1 MKKITGALLACSTL
15 LTACG
20 GDSSSSSGGTSD
32 TCTQLNS
39 DQFNCSEMIGA
50 LADVQSDA
58 VSEFS
63 TSLSTLKQDT
73 DSYCSNIGTE
83 QEATARATARDS
95 WVAAMLDWQ
104 TLEVMQFGPVA
115 DARNDFYSWPLSVNK
130 TCNMDGVIASGNT
143 DSATP
148 QVLGLPAVEYVL
160 YQDGPLNS
168 CTSQPAAAA
177 DAAERCE
184 FAQAAIRKMTTALE
198 TLESDLEDYAPA
210 TDPGGQATAQEIF
223 DAVFYVYNE
232 TKGEKLQKTLL
243 PQTANDSF
251 KPENLE
257 IPFADINVEA
267 IAANLKSTQSL
278 MQAADRGFAS
288 YLEAAGE
295 QDLASDMLSAL
306 ATAISAAEGFETSF
320 RDILTTAE
328 ADSNDDDVSQC
339 INATADTTGSDV
351 AELCALDSKI
361 KAFTDDLKGQ
371 MALNLG
377 LSVPQDAESDGD

>member
-1 MKKITGALLACSTL
+1 MKKITGALLASSALVTG
-15 LTACG
+15 LTGCG
-20 GDSSSSSGGTSD
+20 GDSSSSSGGSAD

-39 DQFNCSEMIGA
+39 DQFNCSEMIDA
-50 LADVQSDA
+50 LAQVQSDA
-58 VSEFS
+58 VSAFS

-73 DSYCSNIGTE
+73 DRYCSNIGTA
-83 QEATARATARDS
+83 QEAAARADARDS

-104 TLEVMQFGPVA
+104 ALEVMQFGPVA
-115 DARNDFYSWPLSVNK
+115 DSRNDFYSWPLSVNK
-130 TCNMDGVIASGNT
+130 TCNMDGIIASGNT

-160 YQDGPLNS
+160 YQDAPLDS
-168 CTSQPAAAA
+168 CSSSPAAAS
-177 DAAERCE
+177 DAADRCE
-184 FAQAAIRKMTTALE
+184 FAQAAITKMTTALD
-198 TLESDLEDYAPA
+198 TLESNLENYAPSSN
-210 TDPGGQATAQEIF
+210 PGGQRAAQDIF

-257 IPFADINVEA
+257 IPFADINAEV
-267 IAANLKSTQSL
+267 IAANLKGTQS
-278 MQAADRGFAS
+278 MMTAADKGFAA

-295 QDLASDMLSAL
+295 RDLADDMLSAL
-306 ATAISAAEGFETSF
+306 QTAITAAEGFDSSF
-320 RDILTTAE
+320 RDILTAAT
-328 ADSNDDDVSQC
+328 SDDVDDC
-339 INATADTTGSDV
+339 INATAETTGSDV

-361 KAFTDDLKGQ
+361 KLFTDDLKGQ

-377 LSVPQDAESDGD
+377 LTVPQDAESDGD